1 MVFAVAVAAAVF
13 VAVSGVLQAAPIA
26 PLPAGVLSDAAAG
39 NVTQMLAS
47 ALGLASGLASPP
59 LASLVKR
66 EAEEARFDF
75 RKYPDRSL
83 GGQYGHH
90 NSSGHHHPSVAYRR
104 WRLVRPR
111 TLVLGSLACLSNSN

>member
-1 MVFAVAVAAAVF
+1 MFRMVFAVAVAAAVF

-47 ALGLASGLASPP
+47 ALGLASPP

-75 RKYPDRSL
+75 RKYPDRD
-83 GGQYGHH
+83 H
-90 NSSGHHHPSVAYRR
+90 
-104 WRLVRPR
+104 
-111 TLVLGSLACLSNSN
+111 